1 MDNFLISLVVLVLVV
16 LLLPDIE
23 RKERDDLRDMAGG
36 ANLRSTLTKRVF
48 EYWFDGMLPT
58 K

>member
-1 MDNFLISLVVLVLVV
+1 MDNFLISLVALVLVV

-36 ANLRSTLTKRVF
+36 ANLQSTLTKRVF
-48 EYWFDGMLPT
+48 AYWFDGMLPT